1 MNDSVSCWQ
10 CARYQCVRRTVAWS
24 VQRRETPNE
33 FQDEEDKQWNMEQEG
48 SPTRVTNWGKY
59 MLQHARRQLS
69 FGIVPL
75 SLLLHT

>member
-1 MNDSVSCWQ
+1 MIPCLAGSVRATNVYEERSLGV
-10 CARYQCVRRTVAWS
+10 YK
-24 VQRRETPNE
+24 EEKTPNE

-48 SPTRVTNWGKY
+48 SPTRVTIWGKY

-69 FGIVPL
+69 FGTVPL